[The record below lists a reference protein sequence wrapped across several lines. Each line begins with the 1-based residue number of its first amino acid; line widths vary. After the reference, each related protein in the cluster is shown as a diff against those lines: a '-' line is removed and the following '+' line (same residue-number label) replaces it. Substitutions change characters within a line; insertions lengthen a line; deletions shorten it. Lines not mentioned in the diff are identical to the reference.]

1 MFNSQLRGKPCIIK
15 YKLRHKVLSSLW
27 AATALSVA
35 IPAVAHDNDSIAV
48 KHTLDNVVITGTASQ
63 KKLSATA
70 PIHIIDKEAIGR
82 LGVTDIA
89 DALHRMPGITLRD
102 YGGAGGMKTVS
113 VRGFGAQHTGVSYDG
128 IALSDCQTGEI
139 DVSRYSLENTESIAL
154 TIGDND
160 DIFIPA
166 RNAAYAAML
175 NISTITPPD
184 NDSRPHLETQI
195 KTGSFGYI
203 SPFIRY
209 RQSFNGKLALTASG
223 EYVYAE
229 NDYPFT
235 LRNLTLVT
243 REKRTNNMMN
253 SGHGEVALSW
263 RINEGQSLNGK
274 IYYYDND
281 RQLPGQVRYYTNLS
295 GENLH
300 DRNAFAQIQYK
311 VWGWHDLSLKLNAKY
326 NWASSEY
333 KDETYRNGINDASYW
348 QREAYTSTSLLYTPN
363 TKLAFNYSADY
374 IFNNLNSSLKTDTR
388 PYRHTILQS
397 ATARYRSSRFTIM
410 GRLLYSLYFNAAKY
424 GNSARDAKRL
434 SPSVSMSYKL
444 LRGEDL
450 YIRLSYKNIFR
461 APTFNESYFYHYG
474 STDLLP
480 ENTDQLNAGLTWR
493 HSYGQ
498 GSYLKL
504 SADAYL
510 NKVKDKIVAVP
521 FNMFVWTNINVGKVI
536 GHGIETEATLSHT
549 FNQRHSLLIT
559 ANYGLQ
565 RSENKTNEASPY
577 YGNQIAYT
585 PEHQGSAAI
594 NYENPWVNIT
604 IHGHGM
610 SHRYTNNEHYQG
622 SRVGGYVEMGLTAYR
637 AWKLWKGELEIRA
650 DIKNLLDKQY
660 EIVSHYPMP
669 GRSWQASIKYKF

>member
-1 MFNSQLRGKPCIIK
+1 M
-15 YKLRHKVLSSLW
+15 
-27 AATALSVA
+27 A